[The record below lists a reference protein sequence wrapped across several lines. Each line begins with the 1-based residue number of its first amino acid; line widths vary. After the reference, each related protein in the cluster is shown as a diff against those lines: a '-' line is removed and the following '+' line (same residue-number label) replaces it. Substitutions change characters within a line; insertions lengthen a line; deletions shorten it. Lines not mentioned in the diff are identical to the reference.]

1 MGLITNILSG
11 VSAAP
16 LSPSHVLT
24 ISTVTG
30 EGDRSRGDIIDLCEE
45 NGPEEWTNSGF

>member
-16 LSPSHVLT
+16 SSPSHVLT

-30 EGDRSRGDIIDLCEE
+30 ERSRGDIIDLCEE
-45 NGPEEWTNSGF
+45 YGPDQWTNSGF